1 MNFHLRKS
9 AFICGALLFLSSCDK
24 CNKVNDNNVVEAPK
38 QIVVNAP
45 DFNSDSAYNYT
56 QAQINFG
63 TREMNSKGHEACA
76 KYLIEELKK
85 FTDTV
90 YVQKFEVKG
99 FDGVNLKCTNI
110 IGSINPKAT
119 NRILLTSHWDS
130 RPWADQDTKDRD
142 KPILS
147 ACDGASGVGT
157 LMEMARAIQ
166 TSPLKNIG
174 VDIFFNDAEDRGYSS
189 SLNGIVKPGE
199 YDSEGSW
206 CLGAQHWSANPHVPG
221 YKADFGILL
230 DMAAAKGAV
239 FSREGISSFNAGWVQ
254 DKVWAN
260 ASAVGFA
267 NFFSNQAVGSI
278 TDDHVYI
285 NQIAGIPTID
295 IIHIDMSSNSGTFGN
310 YWHTHADDMT
320 VIDKTTLNAVGKTLL
335 YTVYQFE
342 AEHR

>member
-1 MNFHLRKS
+1 MRKI
-9 AFICGALLFLSSCDK
+9 FFVLIALGFLSSCDK
-24 CNKVNDNNVVEAPK
+24 CNKGTDNNVVEPTK

-45 DFNSDSAYNYT
+45 DFSSDSAYNYT
-56 QAQINFG
+56 KAQINFG

-90 YVQKFEVKG
+90 YVQKFDVLG
-99 FDGVNLKCTNI
+99 FDGINLKCTNI

-130 RPWADQDTKDRD
+130 RPWADQDTKDRN

-157 LMEMARAIQ
+157 LMEIARAIQ
-166 TSPLKNIG
+166 SSPLKNIG

-189 SLNGIVKPGE
+189 SLDGIVKEGN
-199 YDSEGSW
+199 YDSENSW
-206 CLGAQHWSANPHVPG
+206 CLGAQHWSANPHVAG

-230 DMAAAKGAV
+230 DMAAAKGAT

-260 ASAVGFA
+260 ANTVGFS

-285 NQIAGIPTID
+285 NQIAKIPTID
-295 IIHIDMSSNSGTFGN
+295 IIHIDRSSTSGTFGN
-310 YWHTHADDMT
+310 YWHTHADDMS
-320 VIDKTTLNAVGKTLL
+320 VIDKTTLTAVGKTLL
-335 YTVYQFE
+335 YTVYQYE
-342 AEHR
+342 AERAAQ

>member
-1 MNFHLRKS
+1 MKKLFP
-9 AFICGALLFLSSCDK
+9 IILLFLSSCDK
-24 CNKVNDNNVVEAPK
+24 CNQSAQTVVEPVK
-38 QIVVNAP
+38 EIVVNAP
-45 DFNSDSAYNYT
+45 AFNSDSVYNYT

-76 KYLIEELKK
+76 KYLIDEIKK

-90 YVQKFEVKG
+90 YVQKFDVKG

-130 RPWADQDTKDRD
+130 RPWADQDTKEKD

-147 ACDGASGVGT
+147 ACDGASGVAT
-157 LMEMARAIQ
+157 LIEIARAIKS
-166 TSPLKNIG
+166 SPLKNIG
-174 VDIFFNDAEDRGYSS
+174 VDLFFNDAEDRGYSS
-189 SLNGIVKPGE
+189 SLDGIVKPGD

-206 CLGAQHWSANPHVPG
+206 CLGAQHWSANPHVAG

-230 DMAAAKGAV
+230 DMAAAKDAV
-239 FSREGISSFNAGWVQ
+239 FSREGISFFNAGWVQ
-254 DKVWAN
+254 DKVWSN
-260 ASAVGFA
+260 ASTLGFG
-267 NFFSNQAVGSI
+267 NFFSNQTVGSI

-285 NQIAGIPTID
+285 NQGAKIPTID
-295 IIHIDMSSNSGTFGN
+295 IIHIDLASPSGTFGS
-310 YWHTHADDMT
+310 YWHTHADDMS

-335 YTVYQFE
+335 YTIYQYE
-342 AEHR
+342 AEHATQ